1 MAQAAKI
8 GSGLRLQGPQD
19 WFEVAHICVCGF
31 GLRQF
36 LVRREDKRT
45 TITAIKKCRM
55 KWRNGSSDSKY
66 KKRKWLLLWHEWG
79 HGLQG
84 RQEWGANT
92 AFFFKKGKRTAAL
105 LGMRAERCWGPE
117 MRKLHMSVVRELQ
130 SYMELL
136 QQGQCLVAAYLIS
149 NQPK

>member
-55 KWRNGSSDSKY
+55 K
-66 KKRKWLLLWHEWG
+66 
-79 HGLQG
+79 
-84 RQEWGANT
+84 
-92 AFFFKKGKRTAAL
+92 
-105 LGMRAERCWGPE
+105 
-117 MRKLHMSVVRELQ
+117 
-130 SYMELL
+130 
-136 QQGQCLVAAYLIS
+136 
-149 NQPK
+149 

>member
-45 TITAIKKCRM
+45 TITAIR
-55 KWRNGSSDSKY
+55 RVG
-66 KKRKWLLLWHEWG
+66 
-79 HGLQG
+79 
-84 RQEWGANT
+84 
-92 AFFFKKGKRTAAL
+92 
-105 LGMRAERCWGPE
+105 
-117 MRKLHMSVVRELQ
+117 
-130 SYMELL
+130 
-136 QQGQCLVAAYLIS
+136 
-149 NQPK
+149 